1 MRAAGVLIYAP
12 VNLVIQF
19 KQWLAACSAP
29 SHYRNQCWFIVNWNH
44 ICINFSQISMLSG
57 KCRSLCSSLGMS
69 NSGNSIWPNP
79 CEHTILDQVRN
90 DIGLMLPAS
99 RLFRPSYGTLWH
111 LFITSQ
117 RPSTSVL
124 PVVLHVQM
132 GKTATEQCYVY
143 FAKGALT
150 HWGLLTHIC
159 ARDVGHHRL
168 CLLNSSDTHQKYV
181 SPSDSLGK

>member
-1 MRAAGVLIYAP
+1 MPGANGHVSRPTLSLDCRSIGPDNDPLMRAAGALIYAP

-19 KQWLAACSAP
+19 KQWLVACSAP

-57 KCRSLCSSLGMS
+57 KCRSLCSSLDMS
-69 NSGNSIWPNP
+69 NYGNSIWPNP
-79 CEHTILDQVRN
+79 CEHTILGQVRN
-90 DIGLMLPAS
+90 DIGLVLLAS

-124 PVVLHVQM
+124 LVVLHVQM
-132 GKTATEQCYVY
+132 GKQLQNNATCILRRV
-143 FAKGALT
+143 
-150 HWGLLTHIC
+150 H
-159 ARDVGHHRL
+159 
-168 CLLNSSDTHQKYV
+168 
-181 SPSDSLGK
+181 